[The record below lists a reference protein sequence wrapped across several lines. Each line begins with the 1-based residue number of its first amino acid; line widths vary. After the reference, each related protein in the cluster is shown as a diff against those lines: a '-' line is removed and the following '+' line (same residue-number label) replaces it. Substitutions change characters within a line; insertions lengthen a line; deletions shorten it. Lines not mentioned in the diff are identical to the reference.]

1 MKEENR
7 LKERGE
13 VKHGAGKGCFVAVGP
28 AVRTNEKHHR
38 KDEDLDAV
46 VKCVLQRKHNV
57 SERTRQRN
65 AIGGIERRTFLLNNS
80 YL

>member
-1 MKEENR
+1 MEP
-7 LKERGE
+7 ER
-13 VKHGAGKGCFVAVGP
+13 VVSLQCP

-57 SERTRQRN
+57 RERTRQN